1 MYRRSADPGKTQSG
15 LSLKSWERPLPLK
28 IVGLAFLVGAALLLL
43 GGAFREQANMISSGL
58 LFLSLG
64 VLFAADV
71 VRKSRIMLVTICAL
85 AVLGVLYALTT

>member
-1 MYRRSADPGKTQSG
+1 MFRRSADAGKTQSG
-15 LSLKSWERPLPLK
+15 LSLNSWERPLPLK

-58 LFLSLG
+58 LFLSFG
-64 VLFAADV
+64 VLFAADI
-71 VRKSRIMLVTICAL
+71 VRRSRIILISICAL